1 MAGKDITYTTR
12 KGETFTGMMFEP
24 DGTGKAPG
32 LLLITAIFGI
42 DSEMQA
48 LSQAWADDGF
58 LVSTPDIFWRQMPGP
73 TADFQKALAR
83 YLAFD
88 PEQGMCDIEDLIK
101 DLRAHPRCNGK
112 VAVLG
117 FCFGGKY
124 AHLAVARGAANAAG
138 AFHGTLIGESL
149 NEMPPKDCP
158 VSFHFGA
165 EDPIVPQAEVE
176 QVRNAYAGH
185 AKAEVVVHAGASHNF
200 SMPDKDGY
208 NPGAAK
214 AARDSV
220 LKTFRSM

>member
-1 MAGKDITYTTR
+1 MAGKDVTYKTR
-12 KGETFTGMMFEP
+12 KGETFTGMTFEP
-24 DGTGKAPG
+24 DGSGKVPG

-42 DSEMQA
+42 DEEMKN

-58 LVSTPDIFWRQMPGP
+58 VVSTPDIFWRQMPGP
-73 TADFQKALAR
+73 TADFQKAIAR
-83 YLAFD
+83 YQAFE
-88 PEQGMCDIEDLIK
+88 PEQGMSDIEDLMN

-124 AHLAVARGAANAAG
+124 AHLAAARLGANAAG

-149 NEMPPKDCP
+149 GEMPPASCP
-158 VSFHFGA
+158 ISFHFGA

-176 QVRNAYAGH
+176 QIRKAYAGH
-185 AKAEVVVHAGASHNF
+185 ANADVVTHTGASHNF
-200 SMPDKDGY
+200 SMPNKDGY

-214 AARDSV
+214 SSRDAV
-220 LKTFRSM
+220 LKAFRSM